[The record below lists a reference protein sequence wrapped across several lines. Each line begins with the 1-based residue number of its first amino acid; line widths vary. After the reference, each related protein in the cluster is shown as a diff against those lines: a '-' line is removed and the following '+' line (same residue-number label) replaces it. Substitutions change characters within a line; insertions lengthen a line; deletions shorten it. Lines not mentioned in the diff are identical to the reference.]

1 MKHLCTT
8 TTRIPA
14 TVLSLAL
21 LAVFM
26 LSACGGPRPGR
37 VGDDSVYYED
47 AAAVE
52 TVTANYGSTDLQT
65 TAEFMTQ
72 SLLTSHWIAEAP
84 MPPRIRL
91 HQIKNYTDEHIDGKG
106 IADKI
111 RIKLMQSGKVRFLAD
126 SENLD
131 QVFDERDL
139 TESTTVKAGNSAM
152 AASDYILTGS
162 VRSIRKRSDKLADV
176 FYQITLELVDHQ
188 SGEIVWVNEK
198 EIRKVSTKPTVG
210 W

>member
-1 MKHLCTT
+1 MKYHPVHKK
-8 TTRIPA
+8 RPFFA
-14 TVLSLAL
+14 VLSLAL
-21 LAVFM
+21 LSALL

-37 VGDDSVYYED
+37 VGDGSVYYED
-47 AAAVE
+47 AGAVE

-65 TAEFMTQ
+65 TAEFITQ
-72 SLLTSHWIAEAP
+72 SLLGSRWIAEAP

-139 TESTTVKAGNSAM
+139 TESTTVKAGNTAM

-176 FYQITLELVDHQ
+176 FYQFTLELVDHQ
-188 SGEIVWVNEK
+188 SGEIVWADEK

>member
-1 MKHLCTT
+1 
-8 TTRIPA
+8 
-14 TVLSLAL
+14 
-21 LAVFM
+21 
-26 LSACGGPRPGR
+26 
-37 VGDDSVYYED
+37 
-47 AAAVE
+47 
-52 TVTANYGSTDLQT
+52 
-65 TAEFMTQ
+65 
-72 SLLTSHWIAEAP
+72 
-84 MPPRIRL
+84 MPPRVRL

-176 FYQITLELVDHQ
+176 FYQPPADSPPL
-188 SGEIVWVNEK
+188 SGIDESVLRAGIKGIFPLHKLRVQNY
-198 EIRKVSTKPTVG
+198 VSLLTF
-210 W
+210 